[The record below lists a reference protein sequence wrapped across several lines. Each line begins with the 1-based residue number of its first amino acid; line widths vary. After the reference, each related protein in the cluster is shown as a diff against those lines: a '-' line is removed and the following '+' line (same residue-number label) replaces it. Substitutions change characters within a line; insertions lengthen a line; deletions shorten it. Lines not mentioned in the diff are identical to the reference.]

1 MKRLIVVLLFS
12 LSAFAEAPRAEIER
26 LNREMTAAL
35 ERGDGLA
42 VAAIYADDARIAGPK
57 RQTLEGREAIDGYWS
72 PIKDAK
78 WTLEVREVGG
88 SKDDAYEIGVSTLTS
103 ARGTYTCDF
112 VVIWK
117 RGADGKLRIHLDLYN

>member
-1 MKRLIVVLLFS
+1 MKRVILLLLFS

-42 VAAIYADDARIAGPK
+42 VAAVYADDARIVGPK
-57 RQTLEGREAIDGYWS
+57 RQAVEGREAIDRYWTRT
-72 PIKDAK
+72 KNAK

-88 SKDDAYEIGVSTLTS
+88 SNDDAYEAGVSTLTTE
-103 ARGTYTCDF
+103 RGTYTCDF
-112 VVIWK
+112 VLIWK
-117 RGADGKLRIHLDLYN
+117 RDAAGKLRIHLDLYN

>member
-1 MKRLIVVLLFS
+1 MLILLLFS

-42 VAAIYADDARIAGPK
+42 VAAIYADDARIVGPK
-57 RQTLEGREAIDGYWS
+57 RQTVAGREAIDQYWTR
-72 PIKDAK
+72 IKDAK

-88 SKDDAYEIGVSTLTS
+88 SKDDAYEIGVSTLATP
-103 ARGTYTCDF
+103 RGTYTCDF

-117 RGADGKLRIHLDLYN
+117 RDAEGKLRIHLDLYN